1 MPRGT
6 PFQPGNKFGRGRPK
20 GSKNTVART
29 GADIIREHVEPMTN
43 KAVADYFR
51 GDKTS
56 KAILLPHIL
65 KHPSPMR
72 VKLPSTHTPE
82 GILAACDRILKA
94 VSKGEI
100 AYQDGKNLMDGL
112 AIKLGVMEKVEQDR
126 RLDALEAALLKE
138 GTDQDSDDHKIFLE
152 EKEAA

>member
-29 GADIIREHVEPMTN
+29 CLDIVREHEEQITN
-43 KAVADYFR
+43 KALADYYR

-56 KAILLPHIL
+56 KLILLPYIL
-65 KHPSPMR
+65 KRPSR
-72 VKLPSTHTPE
+72 VRFKLASTDTSA
-82 GILAACDRILKA
+82 GILENFDRILKA
-94 VSKGEI
+94 VGKGEI
-100 AYQDGKNLMDGL
+100 TDQEGQNLMHGL
-112 AIKLGVMEKVEQDR
+112 ILKLEVMEKVEQDR
-126 RLDALEAALLKE
+126 RIDALEAAVKE
-138 GTDQDSDDHKIFLE
+138 GTNQDSDAHKVVLM